1 MIQTFHSP
9 AIFFQTIAVDNVA
22 AVAVAAVAVA
32 AVVAAV
38 VNVVGV
44 VPVRCRVCREHPG

>member
-22 AVAVAAVAVA
+22 AVVAAVA
-32 AVVAAV
+32 VAAV